1 MFKLENI
8 LGSFVAAMRTLTILP
23 VPGRETGRMAD
34 AMCFFPLVGFLI
46 GGAVQCV
53 VWVFAGVFAWPTGA
67 AFAGVA
73 VLVWLTR
80 ALHLDGLGD
89 AVDAFF
95 GGATRERRLEIM
107 KDPHVGAFGAAAI
120 ILALLCKFA
129 ALERLGFSGHWTWLA
144 LPVVLSR
151 TVMALAAVSLPYARA
166 EGGKARPF
174 VAEAKSFHFWFA
186 LAFALS
192 ICALYCGN
200 IGLLAAAIALTMGL
214 FSIRWMK
221 HAFGGVTGDLIGFT
235 GETTECVLYFI
246 LALFSV
252 YS

>member
-1 MFKLENI
+1 MI
-8 LGSFVAAMRTLTILP
+8 LKSLITAIRSLTILP
-23 VPGRETGRMAD
+23 VPGRETERIAD
-34 AMCFFPLVGFLI
+34 AMYFFPLVGFII
-46 GGAVQCV
+46 GGIIQFV
-53 VWVFAGVFAWPTGA
+53 VWVFAGLFGWPAGA

-107 KDPHVGAFGAAAI
+107 KDPHIGAFGAAAI
-120 ILALLCKFA
+120 GLALLCKFA
-129 ALERLGFSGHWTWLA
+129 ALERLGFSGHWNWII

-151 TVMALAAVSLPYARA
+151 TVMVLAAVSLPYARL

-174 VAEAKSFHFWFA
+174 VAEAKSVHFWLA
-186 LAFALS
+186 LVLALL
-192 ICALYCGN
+192 ICTLYCGK
-200 IGLLAAAIALTMGL
+200 IGLVAAAIALTIGL
-214 FSIRWMK
+214 ISIRWMK

-252 YS
+252 YV